1 MTQNR
6 LLWAVKLDMKMP
18 KGQQL
23 DKGKMR
29 NHITQGEKKVNKK
42 LQKKKIRQTKIDDVP
57 QPNRYSGGW
66 AV

>member
-1 MTQNR
+1 
-6 LLWAVKLDMKMP
+6 
-18 KGQQL
+18 
-23 DKGKMR
+23 MR

-42 LQKKKIRQTKIDDVP
+42 LQKKKIRQTKIDVVP

>member
-1 MTQNR
+1 
-6 LLWAVKLDMKMP
+6 MP

-29 NHITQGEKKVNKK
+29 QHITPGEKRFNKK
-42 LQKKKIRQTKIDDVP
+42 LQKKKIRQTKMEDVP
-57 QPNRYSGGW
+57 HPNRYSGGW

>member
-1 MTQNR
+1 M
-6 LLWAVKLDMKMP
+6 LWAVKLDIQMP

-23 DKGKMR
+23 DKGVMR
-29 NHITQGEKKVNKK
+29 KHITQGEKKVNKK

>member
-1 MTQNR
+1 
-6 LLWAVKLDMKMP
+6 MP

-23 DKGKMR
+23 DKGVMR
-29 NHITQGEKKVNKK
+29 QHITQAEKKVNKK

-57 QPNRYSGGW
+57 HPNRYSGGW